1 MIRNCNFELR
11 NYEKFNRLAGIYIHI
26 PFCRTACDYCNF
38 HFSTSLKR
46 KGELVK
52 AMQQEL
58 ALRKDYLNAEQIDS
72 IYFGGGS
79 PSVLDVSEIQAIL
92 QDINLHY
99 DVIDNAEISLEA
111 NPDDLSLEKLS
122 GLREIGVNRLSIGIQ
137 SFLEEE
143 LKTLGRIHSA
153 KQAITSIENA
163 RKTGFSSL
171 TIDLIYGIQNSSLES
186 WQENL
191 DIMKSLQLNHFSSY
205 ALTVEPKTVL
215 AHKIKKGAKKEVDE
229 ELLREQYFMLKK
241 FAKAN
246 SFNHYEISNFSKEGF
261 YSIHNTNYWKHKKYV
276 GIGPSAHSFD
286 LKSRRWNMAVNAD
299 YISKIRS
306 GEQFWDEEQLSRQ
319 DQFNEKLM
327 LGLRTMWGVDLE
339 ELFKVFNA
347 TNKHQFLNRIEY
359 YEQMEFIKR
368 EDSIIRFTDEGILF
382 SDQIISDL
390 FIEE

>member
-1 MIRNCNFELR
+1 
-11 NYEKFNRLAGIYIHI
+11 
-26 PFCRTACDYCNF
+26 
-38 HFSTSLKR
+38 
-46 KGELVK
+46 
-52 AMQQEL
+52 MQQEL

-79 PSVLDVSEIQAIL
+79 PSVLDVSEIQAL
-92 QDINLHY
+92 LHDINLHY

-215 AHKIKKGAKKEVDE
+215 AHKIKKGAKKEIDE
-229 ELLREQYFMLKK
+229 ELLREQYFILKK
-241 FAKAN
+241 FARAN

-276 GIGPSAHSFD
+276 GIGPSANSFD
-286 LKSRRWNMAVNAD
+286 LQSRRWNMAVNTD

-306 GEQFWDEEQLSRQ
+306 GEQFWDEEHLSRQ

-339 ELFKVFNA
+339 ELFKVFNP
-347 TNKHQFLNRIEY
+347 TNKQQFLNRIVY
-359 YEQMEFIKR
+359 YEQMDFIKR
-368 EDSIIRFTDEGILF
+368 ENSIIRFTDEGILF
-382 SDQIISDL
+382 SDQVISDL

>member
-276 GIGPSAHSFD
+276 GIGPSANSFD
-286 LKSRRWNMAVNAD
+286 LQSRRWNMAVNTD

-306 GEQFWDEEQLSRQ
+306 GEQFWGEEQLSRQ

-339 ELFKVFNA
+339 ELFKVFNP
-347 TNKHQFLNRIEY
+347 TNKQQFLNRIVY
-359 YEQMEFIKR
+359 YEQMDFIKR
-368 EDSIIRFTDEGILF
+368 ENSIIRFTDEGILF
-382 SDQIISDL
+382 SDQVISDL

>member
-1 MIRNCNFELR
+1 
-11 NYEKFNRLAGIYIHI
+11 LAGIYIHI

-79 PSVLDVSEIQAIL
+79 PSVLDVSEIQAL
-92 QDINLHY
+92 LHDINLHY

-215 AHKIKKGAKKEVDE
+215 AHKIKKGAKKEIDE
-229 ELLREQYFMLKK
+229 ELLREQYFILKK
-241 FAKAN
+241 FARAN

-276 GIGPSAHSFD
+276 GIGPSANSFD
-286 LKSRRWNMAVNAD
+286 LQSRRWNMAVNTD

-306 GEQFWDEEQLSRQ
+306 GEQFWDEEHLSRQ

-339 ELFKVFNA
+339 ELFKVFNP
-347 TNKHQFLNRIEY
+347 TNKQQFLNRIVY
-359 YEQMEFIKR
+359 YEQMDFIKR
-368 EDSIIRFTDEGILF
+368 ENSIIRFTDEGILF
-382 SDQIISDL
+382 SDQVISDL

>member
-1 MIRNCNFELR
+1 M
-11 NYEKFNRLAGIYIHI
+11 AGIYIHI

-215 AHKIKKGAKKEVDE
+215 AHKIKKGAKKEIDE
-229 ELLREQYFMLKK
+229 ELLREQYFILKK
-241 FAKAN
+241 FARAN

-276 GIGPSAHSFD
+276 GIGPSANSFD
-286 LKSRRWNMAVNAD
+286 LQSRRWNMAVNTD

-306 GEQFWDEEQLSRQ
+306 GEQFWDEEHLSRQ

-339 ELFKVFNA
+339 ELFKVFNP
-347 TNKHQFLNRIEY
+347 TNKQQFLNRIVY
-359 YEQMEFIKR
+359 YEQMDFIKR
-368 EDSIIRFTDEGILF
+368 ENSIIRFTDEGILF
-382 SDQIISDL
+382 SDQVISDL